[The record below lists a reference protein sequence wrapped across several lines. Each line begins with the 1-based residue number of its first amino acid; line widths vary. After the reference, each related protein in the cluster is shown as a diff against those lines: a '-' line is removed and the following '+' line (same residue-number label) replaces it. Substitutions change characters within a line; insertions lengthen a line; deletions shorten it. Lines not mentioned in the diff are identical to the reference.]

1 VPPAGAVSETAMT
14 STGLRKAVDGWL
26 VGDPDASTRAELEAL
41 VRQKDTAELEE
52 RFAKPIDFGT
62 AGLRA
67 LLGAGPARMNR
78 AVVRRATAGLAR
90 WLLRS
95 VPDAVQ
101 RGVVVARDARQ
112 MSVEFAADTA
122 AVLAAAGIPAW
133 VFAGGTPTPLGAF
146 AVTALGAAAGVVV
159 TASHN
164 PKDYNGYKV
173 YGPNGAQ
180 VIPPDD
186 AAIAQQMAEV
196 GPANA
201 VPLLGADEARARG
214 LLREVGPEV
223 RERYLEAILK
233 ERRHPGEGTDLV
245 LVYTALHGVGGA
257 LALEALHRAG
267 FARVHPVAAQQEP
280 NPEFPT
286 VAFPNPEEPGA
297 LDLARTL
304 AEAVQAD
311 VVLANDPDADR
322 LAVLVRARGG
332 GLRQLTGDE
341 VGVLLADYL
350 LSQGPRVSRPL
361 VMTTVVSSRQ
371 LRHLAARRGAS
382 YEETLTGFKW
392 MANAA
397 LERAEEGLELVLGYE
412 EALGYAVG
420 AAVHDK
426 DGIGAAVAFADLA
439 GWAHARGATVLDALD
454 DLARQDGVYGSVQRS
469 ILLPGSTGLATMA
482 RVMDGFRQNPPSAI
496 AGWTVRAMRD
506 YRARIRQVAG
516 KSSPLDFP
524 KTNLL
529 GFELD
534 GGAQVLLRPS
544 GTEPKLKLYVEVSE
558 TPNTQEPLEVVRARV
573 STAAAALADGV
584 LELAR
589 KRGLE

>member
-1 VPPAGAVSETAMT
+1 MT
-14 STGLRKAVDGWL
+14 STVLRKAVEGWL
-26 VGDPDASTRAELEAL
+26 AGDPDVWTRAELEAL
-41 VRQKDTAELEE
+41 VRQGDTAELEE
-52 RFAKPIDFGT
+52 RFATPVGFGT

-90 WLLRS
+90 WLLRTA
-95 VPDAVQ
+95 PDTVH

-112 MSVEFAADTA
+112 MSLEFAADTA
-122 AVLAAAGIPAW
+122 AVLAGAGIPAW

-186 AAIAQQMAEV
+186 AAIAHEMAQV

-201 VPLLGADEARARG
+201 VPILAADAARAGG
-214 LLREVGPEV
+214 LLRDVGPDV

-233 ERRHPGEGTDLV
+233 ERRHPGQGTDLV

-267 FARVHPVAAQQEP
+267 FERVHPVAEQQEP

-297 LDLARTL
+297 LDLAWKL
-304 AEAVQAD
+304 AEAVHAD

-322 LAVLVRARGG
+322 LAVLVRVPGR
-332 GLRQLTGDE
+332 GLRQLSGNE

-350 LSQGPRVSRPL
+350 LREGLRVSKPL
-361 VMTTVVSSRQ
+361 VMTTVVSSPQ
-371 LRHLAARRGAS
+371 LRQIAARLGAS
-382 YEETLTGFKW
+382 YQETLTGFKW
-392 MANAA
+392 MANGA
-397 LERAEEGLELVLGYE
+397 LERAREGLHFVLGYE

-420 AAVHDK
+420 PAVHDK

-439 GWAHARGATVLDALD
+439 GWARARGATVVDALD
-454 DLARQDGVYGSVQRS
+454 DLARQDGVYGSLQRS
-469 ILLPGSTGLATMA
+469 VVLPGATGLATMA
-482 RVMDGFRQNPPSAI
+482 RVMEGFRQDTPSAI
-496 AGWTVRAMRD
+496 AGRRLLAVRD
-506 YRARIRQVAG
+506 YAAGVRTAEG
-516 KSSPLDFP
+516 KSSPLEFP

-558 TPNTQEPLEVVRARV
+558 TPNTHTPLEVVRARV
-573 STAAAALADGV
+573 SATAAALADGV
-584 LELAR
+584 LVLAQ
-589 KRGLE
+589 KRGLVQA